1 MEVLVCSFFKDLM
14 SLHWFSLKPL
24 ISAMIVPVFEFSQ
37 FPYDYERWLQGST
50 HQKYH
55 LWIHKRPVKWFHANE
70 DQIRRLMYGVWFLLP
85 FKGIGG
91 FTWENTEWKSLVF
104 SFLWPS
110 LTFWICPC
118 DVLEPE
124 GWNNTS
130 TSTKMGI
137 NWNFFSLLWQFIL
150 LVT

>member
-70 DQIRRLMYGVWFLLP
+70 DQIRRLMYGVCVCDFCFPSKALGVLRERIQNEKVLYSH
-85 FKGIGG
+85 F
-91 FTWENTEWKSLVF
+91 FDL
-104 SFLWPS
+104 LWPFEFVHVMFLNLKAETTRQPPQKWVLTETFFLCFDS
-110 LTFWICPC
+110 LFC
-118 DVLEPE
+118 
-124 GWNNTS
+124 
-130 TSTKMGI
+130 
-137 NWNFFSLLWQFIL
+137 
-150 LVT
+150 